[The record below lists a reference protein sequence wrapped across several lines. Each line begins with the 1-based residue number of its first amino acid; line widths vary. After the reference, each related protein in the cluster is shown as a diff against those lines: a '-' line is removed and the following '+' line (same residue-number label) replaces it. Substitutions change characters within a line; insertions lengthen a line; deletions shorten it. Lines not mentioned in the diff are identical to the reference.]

1 MWKISWLFIF
11 LGTFVIKAEDPFF
24 PTVTSIKELQD
35 FKKDTIVWKPDGS
48 TMVPIPIGP
57 ETQTFYMDKY
67 EVTNAQYLL
76 FLQATG
82 YPIPTYWD
90 DPNYNRPDQ
99 PVVGISWYDANAY
112 ALWSG
117 KQLPTENQWLWAAQG
132 GLKNKKYPW
141 GNERPDPSRVNY
153 NRQLGQPGSVGSYL
167 ANGYGLHDMSGNV
180 WEWCQDWFDRRQ
192 NSKSLRGGSWTVNKE
207 RFLRSTSRSSNT
219 PSAQQPTYGFRCVIN
234 LDGTN
239 NSFLS
244 MRVSIPDK
252 NLNNRLKQLLVK
264 NDDRSVQI
272 KDMVELMGKLEL
284 SDSNIASLTGLEYC
298 TDLTILSLNNNQITD
313 ISSLFNL
320 PDLVD
325 LSLANNQINDIS
337 VLSNLTNLTTL
348 NLNNNQIIDF
358 SPLAKLRNLKK
369 LHLENSGQI
378 DTGVLSELT
387 NLTEL
392 YLGNSQINDISALS
406 NLHNLDKLDLGN
418 NSIIDVEPLSNL
430 TDLMVLDL
438 GENQIND
445 IRHLSDLVN
454 LIILKLDNN
463 KINDLRSLANL
474 YKLQTLDLGSNSMV
488 DTSSLSKMTNL
499 TELNLSNNEINDIS
513 VLSNLTNLR
522 VLNIQ
527 DNKLAE
533 NATSTINILKSN
545 GTEVRYDVIPG
556 SMYQK
561 PDLNDGVKTKPNR
574 NLGPFSRSA
583 SDYYTNHGATA
594 KSAKNKSK
602 TKFSLNATE
611 MVENKGRIYIYT
623 RPKPLFE
630 NAPVGKVR
638 LDGEVIGKAKDGR
651 FFYVDKEP
659 GEYTLSIDSLW
670 LQKKSL
676 KVTLESDQT
685 LYVNMKLKSGMILS
699 SILPILVS
707 AEEGKHDIHAIIE
720 TNKWRLV
727 KEEVSVMDI
736 LLGACCSC
744 ISLSILLALIG
755 SI

>member
-1 MWKISWLFIF
+1 
-11 LGTFVIKAEDPFF
+11 
-24 PTVTSIKELQD
+24 
-35 FKKDTIVWKPDGS
+35 
-48 TMVPIPIGP
+48 
-57 ETQTFYMDKY
+57 
-67 EVTNAQYLL
+67 
-76 FLQATG
+76 
-82 YPIPTYWD
+82 
-90 DPNYNRPDQ
+90 
-99 PVVGISWYDANAY
+99 
-112 ALWSG
+112 
-117 KQLPTENQWLWAAQG
+117 
-132 GLKNKKYPW
+132 
-141 GNERPDPSRVNY
+141 
-153 NRQLGQPGSVGSYL
+153 
-167 ANGYGLHDMSGNV
+167 
-180 WEWCQDWFDRRQ
+180 
-192 NSKSLRGGSWTVNKE
+192 
-207 RFLRSTSRSSNT
+207 
-219 PSAQQPTYGFRCVIN
+219 
-234 LDGTN
+234 
-239 NSFLS
+239 
-244 MRVSIPDK
+244 
-252 NLNNRLKQLLVK
+252 
-264 NDDRSVQI
+264 
-272 KDMVELMGKLEL
+272 
-284 SDSNIASLTGLEYC
+284 
-298 TDLTILSLNNNQITD
+298 
-313 ISSLFNL
+313 
-320 PDLVD
+320 
-325 LSLANNQINDIS
+325 
-337 VLSNLTNLTTL
+337 
-348 NLNNNQIIDF
+348 
-358 SPLAKLRNLKK
+358 
-369 LHLENSGQI
+369 
-378 DTGVLSELT
+378 
-387 NLTEL
+387 
-392 YLGNSQINDISALS
+392 
-406 NLHNLDKLDLGN
+406 
-418 NSIIDVEPLSNL
+418 
-430 TDLMVLDL
+430 MVLDL

-545 GTEVRYDVIPG
+545 GTDVRYDVIPG